1 MDIQDDLKAQIEDHD
16 LAKKLEETR
25 TKAEEN
31 LAGWKRSQADLENFQ
46 KRKEVETVEWIGLGK
61 VSTFNQLL
69 PILDSLEQAMT
80 HAPDLEDEQYQNWK
94 IGLDGILKQLET
106 TLVQAGIEKIKA
118 VGQKF
123 DPHFHEAV
131 KEVPGEEDGIVAEQY
146 QTGYMMNGKVIRP
159 AQVAIT
165 KKQ

>member
-1 MDIQDDLKAQIEDHD
+1 MDDTQESKDLETE
-16 LAKKLEETR
+16 LEEAR
-25 TKAEEN
+25 AKAEEN

-80 HAPDLEDEQYQNWK
+80 HAPNVEDEQYQNWK
-94 IGLDGILKQLET
+94 TGLNGILKQLET
-106 TLVQAGIEKIKA
+106 TLSQAGIEKIKA

-131 KEVPGEEDGIVAEQY
+131 KEVPGEEDGMVAEQY